1 MEFKEASLQV
11 KEINR
16 LQEHQEEGNTK
27 VVDDHR
33 ISKRR
38 LDMSVMYHED
48 FIRDS

>member
-11 KEINR
+11 KDEINR

-33 ISKRR
+33 IFSIVIK
-38 LDMSVMYHED
+38 
-48 FIRDS
+48 